1 MSQVT
6 IKELLEAGVHFG
18 HQTKRWNPKMEQFIF
33 ETRNGIHIIDLRR
46 TYRMLNQALDFIK
59 DRVARGEDV
68 LFVGTK
74 KQVRS
79 IVKETTARLEMH
91 YVIDRW
97 LGGTLT
103 NFQTIRSSIKRLEE
117 LEKMREEGSSEGRS
131 KKEMAALRREE
142 NRLHRNLD
150 GIRKMSGTPGILV
163 VVDILREANAVREG
177 RKLGV
182 PIVAVVD
189 TNCDP
194 TLVDFPIPGND
205 DGIRST
211 KVIFAQLIEAIE
223 EGVALR
229 REKAP
234 PEKKEAAKKT
244 RAGSSGSAG
253 KSRKKSVP
261 VAKEK
266 KTENKKETEKGKG
279 KEPSPPPAV
288 EVGKDDPAPRNDEKE
303 EKNED

>member
-18 HQTKRWNPKMEQFIF
+18 HQTKRWNPKMEEFIF
-33 ETRNGIHIIDLRR
+33 EARNGIHIIDLRR
-46 TYRMLNQALDFIK
+46 TYRMLNQALNFIRE
-59 DRVARGEDV
+59 RVAGGEDV

-79 IVKETTARLEMH
+79 IVKETSGRVEMH

-117 LEKMREEGSSEGRS
+117 LEKLREEDATEGRS

-150 GIRKMSGTPGILV
+150 GIRKMSGAPGVLV
-163 VVDILREANAVREG
+163 VVDIIREANAVREG

-182 PIVAVVD
+182 PIVAIVD

-194 TLVDFPIPGND
+194 ELVDLPIPGND
-205 DGIRST
+205 DGIRSS
-211 KVIFAQLIEAIE
+211 KVIFAQLVEAIE
-223 EGVALR
+223 EGLTLR
-229 REKAP
+229 RKNPP
-234 PEKKEAAKKT
+234 PEKKADGEKPAAAAKPRASARKKTARPAKKT
-244 RAGSSGSAG
+244 D
-253 KSRKKSVP
+253 KKE
-261 VAKEK
+261 KEK
-266 KTENKKETEKGKG
+266 KKET
-279 KEPSPPPAV
+279 PPPPAGT
-288 EVGKDDPAPRNDEKE
+288 EEEKATPPAPRE
-303 EKNED
+303 EEEQAKK